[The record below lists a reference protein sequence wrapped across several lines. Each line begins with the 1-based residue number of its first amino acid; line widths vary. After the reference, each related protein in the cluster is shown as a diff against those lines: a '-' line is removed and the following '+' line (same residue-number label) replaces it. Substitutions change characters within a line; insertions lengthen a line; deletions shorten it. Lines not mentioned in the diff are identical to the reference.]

1 MPINSSLLASNKEE
15 NILGT
20 RSKIDKRTISGQRRL
35 MACQKAT
42 DVMIY
47 LLKTALGAGH
57 KAKYVLFD
65 SWFSNPK
72 QILDV
77 KELGLNV
84 IAMVKRS
91 SKRNYIFEGKHM
103 NIKKIFASCKKRRG
117 RSKYLLS
124 VPVKVGQ
131 DKTGKNGIDARIVC
145 VRNRNKHK
153 DWIAI
158 ICTDMSLSEQDIIRI
173 YGHRWDIYGIRSSRY
188 NLS

>member
-1 MPINSSLLASNKEE
+1 
-15 NILGT
+15 
-20 RSKIDKRTISGQRRL
+20 
-35 MACQKAT
+35 
-42 DVMIY
+42 MIY
-47 LLKTALGAGH
+47 LLKTALGSGH
-57 KAKYVLFD
+57 QAKYVLFD

-91 SKRNYIFEGKHM
+91 SKRNYIFEGKQM
-103 NIKKIFASCKKRRG
+103 NIKKIFASCKKQRG

-131 DKTGKNGIDARIVC
+131 DKNGDNGIDARIVC

-158 ICTDMSLSEQDIIRI
+158 ICTDMGLSEQDIIRI

>member
-1 MPINSSLLASNKEE
+1 MCRKASK
-15 NILGT
+15 LGT
-20 RSKIDKRTISGQRRL
+20 IEVNINHDQG
-35 MACQKAT
+35 
-42 DVMIY
+42 
-47 LLKTALGAGH
+47 
-57 KAKYVLFD
+57 
-65 SWFSNPK
+65 
-72 QILDV
+72 
-77 KELGLNV
+77 GLRHV
-84 IAMVKRS
+84 YCIT
-91 SKRNYIFEGKHM
+91 
-103 NIKKIFASCKKRRG
+103 FASCKKQRG

-131 DKTGKNGIDARIVC
+131 DKNGDNGIDARIVC

>member
-1 MPINSSLLASNKEE
+1 M
-15 NILGT
+15 
-20 RSKIDKRTISGQRRL
+20 
-35 MACQKAT
+35 
-42 DVMIY
+42 
-47 LLKTALGAGH
+47 
-57 KAKYVLFD
+57 LFD

-84 IAMVKRS
+84 IDMVKRS

-173 YGHRWDIYGIRSSRY
+173 YSHRWDIEVFFKTCKSSLLLEMNIMTFPMTALPHMLQWFLHATCY
-188 NLS
+188 

>member
-1 MPINSSLLASNKEE
+1 MTVLLLMTPCMKGLGSSGLNMPPVCLTMCQSDIWRAS
-15 NILGT
+15 G
-20 RSKIDKRTISGQRRL
+20 
-35 MACQKAT
+35 
-42 DVMIY
+42 Y
-47 LLKTALGAGH
+47 
-57 KAKYVLFD
+57 
-65 SWFSNPK
+65 
-72 QILDV
+72 
-77 KELGLNV
+77 NV

-158 ICTDMSLSEQDIIRI
+158 ICTDMSLSEQNIIRI
-173 YGHRWDIYGIRSSRY
+173 YGPGILRYSSKLAKAVCY
-188 NLS
+188 WEMNIMAFPMTALPYMLQWFLHATCY